1 MPIRLMGT
9 SMAIAL
15 LVFTAPACADFTCA
29 NPKRKLDAK
38 IFGVDVSCP
47 ECIEARVFFYRE
59 GIPFRD
65 FDAGDPDVWKR
76 LRDGPGRGQMPAI
89 QVCGEWFFGFT
100 EDTAAQILRLFPH
113 TV

>member
-1 MPIRLMGT
+1 MPRGLMYA
-9 SMAIAL
+9 SVAIAL
-15 LVFTAPACADFTCA
+15 LVCTSPAYADFACA

-38 IFGVDVSCP
+38 LFTVEKSCP
-47 ECIEARVFFYRE
+47 ECTEARIFFYRE

-65 FDAGDPDVWKR
+65 FNVDEPEVWKR
-76 LRDGPGRGQMPAI
+76 LRDGPGHGQVPAI

-113 TV
+113 TA